1 MWKYFVYYPLPFFL
15 IKKLTKK
22 STCPYLWSGG
32 CEIMPIIMIAAP
44 SRHKMA
50 QFPSL
55 PKINELASNIKIMRW
70 PIGLKQHLFLNGSR
84 ENFLAHFFQGRH
96 SKNTDV
102 WIGKCLFFESY
113 SFSSYCIDGDY
124 YTCFLRVNN
133 T

>member
-22 STCPYLWSGG
+22 STCPCLWSGG

-55 PKINELASNIKIMRW
+55 HKINELASISIFKSDPSGSNSIYFLTAAVKIF
-70 PIGLKQHLFLNGSR
+70 IHISFKV
-84 ENFLAHFFQGRH
+84 RH

-102 WIGKCLFFESY
+102 WIEKLCFWILFIF
-113 SFSSYCIDGDY
+113 
-124 YTCFLRVNN
+124 FLLYWWRLLYLFPPSK
-133 T
+133 